1 MNHSTSP
8 VQMHHQKDYQ
18 KIMLCKVSDGKEIMA
33 LMQGV
38 CGISYDEET
47 RTLEEV
53 KIVSDFIQYI
63 KELIDI
69 DDLLE
74 EPSDRI
80 MTAFNLT
87 ESVKELDR
95 IGFWVFAGIE
105 NRKLTGGQGNSD
117 NFPVLLMRIVNK
129 ENSEIVKTKPV

>member
-1 MNHSTSP
+1 MS
-8 VQMHHQKDYQ
+8 
-18 KIMLCKVSDGKEIMA
+18 

-38 CGISYDEET
+38 CGISYDEED

-53 KIVSDFIQYI
+53 KIVGDFIQYI

-87 ESVKELDR
+87 EGIEELER
-95 IGFWVFAGIE
+95 IGFWVFVGIE
-105 NRKLTGGQGNSD
+105 NRKPTDGKGKID
-117 NFPVLLMRIVNK
+117 DFPVLLMRIVKK
-129 ENSEIVKTKPV
+129 ENSEIIKTKSM